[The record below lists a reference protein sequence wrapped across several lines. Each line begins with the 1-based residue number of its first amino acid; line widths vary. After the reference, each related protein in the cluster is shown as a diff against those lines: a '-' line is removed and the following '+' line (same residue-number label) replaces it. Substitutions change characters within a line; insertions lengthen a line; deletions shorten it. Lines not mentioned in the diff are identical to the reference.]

1 MIESIISEFRGFC
14 FNSHQLSFASCSHWY
29 EPGASYL
36 GNKIGLSVSELM
48 NFGICH
54 SKCQRTRIEHIG
66 LDLVTRPKGVRK
78 SCLCVH
84 LRMAHNILVILMRVL
99 HACLKYLFSG

>member
-1 MIESIISEFRGFC
+1 MS
-14 FNSHQLSFASCSHWY
+14 
-29 EPGASYL
+29 
-36 GNKIGLSVSELM
+36 
-48 NFGICH
+48 FGICH
-54 SKCQRTRIEHIG
+54 SKCQRKRIEHIG

-99 HACLKYLFSG
+99 HACLKYFLVANFNRHVKFTHTFYRPKSGCSKLRWG